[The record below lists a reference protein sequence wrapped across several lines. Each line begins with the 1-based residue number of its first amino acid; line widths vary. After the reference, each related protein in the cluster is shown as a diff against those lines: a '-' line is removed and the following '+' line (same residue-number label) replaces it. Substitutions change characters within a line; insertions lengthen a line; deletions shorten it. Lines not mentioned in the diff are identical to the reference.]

1 MATLDEYAY
10 NIRNIAR
17 SGQGN
22 SDDDLLRIKQV
33 KFWIQ
38 YWRAKG
44 LEMETD
50 YGKDIHPQLVQDLG
64 ILKLEE
70 VDKADSSCP
79 ALTWGCKIQKVTL
92 PKFASFPKN
101 RAVIFI
107 GKIDKQT
114 PLDYNKADV
123 NKFKAATRFGNLRS
137 KVYLI
142 GQTAY
147 VELTEADA
155 DMMYINVRG
164 VLEDPTKANYFPQEG
179 CDAVCFND
187 AKDEYPMPLSLYTF
201 VLENILSKELNWT
214 TKAVTDELNNAR
226 QDNQKLG

>member
-44 LEMETD
+44 LEIETD

-79 ALTWGCKIQKVTL
+79 AITWGCKIKKLTL

-123 NKFKAATRFGNLRS
+123 NKFKASTRFGNLRS

-155 DMMYINVRG
+155 DMEYINVRG

>member
-38 YWRAKG
+38 YYRAKG
-44 LEMETD
+44 IEILTD
-50 YGKDIHPQLVQDLG
+50 MGKHIDPQLVQDLG

-70 VDKADSSCP
+70 VDKADSTCP
-79 ALTWGCKIQKVTL
+79 AVSWGCKIQKVTL

-101 RAVIFI
+101 RAIIFI

-123 NKFKAATRFGNLRS
+123 NKFKSATRFGNLRS

-142 GQTAY
+142 GNTAY
-147 VELTEADA
+147 VELIEADA
-155 DMMYINVRG
+155 DMCYINVRG
-164 VLEDPTKANYFPQEG
+164 VLEDPTKANYYPQAG
-179 CDAVCFND
+179 CEAVCWND
-187 AKDEYPMPLSLYTF
+187 GKDEYPLPMSLYTY
-201 VLENILSKELNWT
+201 VLENILQKELNWT
-214 TKAVTDELNNAR
+214 TQAVNDELNNAR
-226 QDNQKLG
+226 QDNQKLR

>member
-38 YWRAKG
+38 YYRAKG
-44 LEMETD
+44 IEIQTD
-50 YGKDIHPQLVQDLG
+50 MGKHIDPQLVQDLG

-70 VDKADSSCP
+70 VDKADSACP
-79 ALTWGCKIQKVTL
+79 AVSWGCKIQKVTL

-101 RAVIFI
+101 RAIMFI

-123 NKFKAATRFGNLRS
+123 NKFKSATRFGNLRS

-142 GQTAY
+142 GNTAY
-147 VELTEADA
+147 VELIEADA
-155 DMMYINVRG
+155 DMCYINVRG
-164 VLEDPTKANYFPQEG
+164 VLEDPTKANYYPEAG
-179 CDAVCFND
+179 CEAVCWND
-187 AKDEYPMPLSLYTF
+187 GKDEYPLPMSLYTY
-201 VLENILSKELNWT
+201 VLENILQKELNWT
-214 TKAVTDELNNAR
+214 TQAVNDELNNAR
-226 QDNQKLG
+226 QDNQKLR

>member
-22 SDDDLLRIKQV
+22 SDDDLLKIKQV

-38 YWRAKG
+38 YYRAKG
-44 LEMETD
+44 IEIQTEM
-50 YGKDIHPQLVQDLG
+50 GKNIDPQLVQDLG
-64 ILKLEE
+64 ILALEE
-70 VDKADSSCP
+70 VDKTDSVCP
-79 ALTWGCKIQKVTL
+79 AITWGCKIHKVTL

-101 RAVIFI
+101 RAVVFI

-142 GQTAY
+142 GNTAY
-147 VELTEADA
+147 VELIEADA

-164 VLEDPTKANYFPQEG
+164 VLEDPTKADYFPQAG

-187 AKDEYPMPLSLYTF
+187 ATDEYPMPMSLYTY
-201 VLENILSKELNWT
+201 VLENILQKELNWT
-214 TKAVTDELNNAR
+214 TKAVNDELNNAR